1 MDFHSEGQTLS
12 DADQRICDEVGP
24 ALREQGVLFAGI
36 DVIGDYMTE
45 VNVTSP
51 TGIRE
56 LDREFD
62 LNIAGLMFDAIER
75 KLQ

>member
-1 MDFHSEGQTLS
+1 MDR
-12 DADQRICDEVGP
+12 RITRH
-24 ALREQGVLFAGI
+24 LL
-36 DVIGDYMTE
+36 TE

-56 LDREFD
+56 LDKAFG

-75 KLQ
+75 RIG